1 MVASLK
7 PLSLPTRGSGASV
20 FDSMQ
25 TKGPAQMA
33 DSFQKPNISTRGAW
47 ALLCCVR
54 QTRANEQAAKLKIF
68 LLNFNEYCIFTYTK
82 KEGSTATMVQRSPV
96 ILQVR
101 RSGICRLPLEISSNK
116 VDDLLHALPSG
127 GFRLRHQTINDRG

>member
-7 PLSLPTRGSGASV
+7 PLSLPTRGSGAYV

-33 DSFQKPNISTRGAW
+33 DSFQPERAR
-47 ALLCCVR
+47 APLCCVW

-68 LLNFNEYCIFTYTK
+68 LLNFKEYCNFTYTK

-127 GFRLRHQTINDRG
+127 GFRLGHWTINDRG